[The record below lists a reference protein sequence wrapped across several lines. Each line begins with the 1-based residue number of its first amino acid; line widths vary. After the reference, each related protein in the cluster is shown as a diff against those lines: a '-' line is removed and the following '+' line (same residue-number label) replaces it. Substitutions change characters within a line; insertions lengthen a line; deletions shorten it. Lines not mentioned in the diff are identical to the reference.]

1 MATVSGVA
9 KFIGTVAGI
18 AALIPGPHQPIAAA
32 IAVAANVTA
41 QLTAKKPPA
50 MSGSVNRITLGANQ
64 PKPYLIGETYY
75 GGNRINQEGFGGK
88 VSKVNNPYMV
98 LVDVYSGA
106 GPVAGF
112 VAPYLDFVPVTLN
125 GNAAT
130 GYAAKHLYVYHQ
142 LGRTPEPA
150 ALSTHW
156 VGSQTWGP
164 QHKLSSYAAISWCLR
179 FDEDGK
185 RFAAGVPQT
194 GAVWRGVLCYDP
206 RKDSTYPG
214 GSGPHRWAD
223 PTDTAAFAAAK
234 ATWEW
239 SRCPGLHGLR
249 YALGTWERDEAN
261 PDARYRKTFGPG
273 IPIDGI
279 RVADFAALANVCD
292 ANGWKVDGVIHEPG
306 NRDDN
311 MKNILAAGGAE
322 RCWIGGKLGLK
333 LSAPRVALDTIT
345 EYDLA
350 TDEVEVGAMQGWES
364 RLNTIVPKYRSADHK
379 WEYVPSTAVTIATYL
394 TEDGEEKAEERQYNL
409 VQSKDQAA
417 QLAAYE
423 LLDARELGEIVVTCK
438 PRLRRYGAGD
448 LLIVHLPDDGLV
460 NQPCVVLKRTVDPVN
475 MTVELILRG
484 ETAAKHDFAL
494 GRTGTAPPTP
504 RLVAGDVL
512 DDVAIDV
519 PLPWGAVVGDGR
531 PVDYADVTGENTSK
545 DTNAVGG
552 RPADALLARV
562 DQINDVTIPAV
573 NLAVATANQR
583 IDAAR
588 QESNQAAADANARI
602 DAADRVLDHAVRD
615 FAAEVDRAQGA
626 DEALSRRIDS
636 IVAESGGYDDRDIRA
651 IIATEQTVRADDDR
665 ALGRRVDIVSAS
677 VIDGD
682 DAVRAGV
689 KITTDALARSDEAFA
704 QRAEVIEASLGTVD
718 NRILAKAQEITTA
731 YVDADRALTQRID
744 SIVAEGGYDDTNL
757 RAEISRV
764 DTTAIDRDA
773 AVGRRVDTVEAT
785 FSTGGGNMVPNS
797 DLDTT
802 DGWATGIH
810 APGGPL
816 DPAPYMG
823 LNAAG
828 DPYHPPGENVLSFV
842 QYGPP
847 NTADESAYLDWGSR
861 TFPITAGEY
870 VQFSALVNCHRARVM
885 VILAFRNAAGNFL
898 SAIHSPFTGPV
909 NAGGTALSDY
919 ARAGIVAA
927 RVPDGAVSA
936 YLILR
941 KYDTQA
947 GQTDS
952 YAWFLR
958 PYVGAAREGQTAWN
972 PYSVGRASPVLLG
985 TVARVKETTDALA
998 RADTAFAERALLIEA
1013 SLGTVDA
1020 RIGAKAEEVT
1030 RAYAD
1035 ADRALASRATT
1046 LEAAASAVST
1056 SIVFNDNFNYWPDGA
1071 ILPARWSVWIA
1082 GGNFR
1087 TNRLSPGRGGGQYCV
1102 QTLNDNA
1109 DVESGFVQTVYSAG
1123 AGKWVIEVTADF
1135 DGSGARGAGVTIS
1148 GGWNID
1154 FCSDPDVNGVVGDRA
1169 NVVRSWTKMVDLD
1182 GSDQFN
1188 VHAMHGWSG
1197 FGRGMAPKYMV
1208 WHRVALRPATDGEI
1222 KAGKADATLNAPGGV
1237 LARIATTENTLAD
1250 LPNRY
1255 AAATRTA
1262 TLEAQLRG
1270 EAASS
1275 LGNTIGAVNG
1285 RIDETSNILSAR
1297 IEDRATAIADAKAGA
1312 VAQTVQTLRSEYNG
1326 TAATVQQQAA
1336 TLAAADGRTSVY
1348 WEVVG
1353 ATGDG
1358 STRVRLSKSDGQRGV
1373 FYVDADMIVDGTL
1386 LVNGSIITDKIANQ
1400 AVTSSVAVSGGSEEA
1415 SNGEVRIAQSA
1426 ALNASGL
1433 GYTRVDIQY
1442 ETSVSAGTSAGGAE
1456 MYLNRTQNGQTVRVG
1471 NPITVSTASARAPY
1485 SFWFLDNPAAG
1496 PVTYDLVLS
1505 TSSGTRIYY
1514 VFRASIAVSEFKK

>member
-1 MATVSGVA
+1 MSGVA

-32 IAVAANVTA
+32 VAVAANVTA

-50 MSGSVNRITLGANQ
+50 MSGSVNRISIGANQ

-88 VSKVNNPYMV
+88 VAKVNNPYMV

-106 GPVAGF
+106 GPIAGF

-130 GYAAKHLYVYHQ
+130 GYAANHLYVYHQ

-156 VGSQTWGP
+156 NGAQTWGP

-261 PDARYRKTFGPG
+261 PGAPYRKTFGPG

-279 RVADFAALANVCD
+279 RVADFVALANVCD

-350 TDEVEVGAMQGWES
+350 NDEVEAGAMQGWES
-364 RLNTIVPKYRSADHK
+364 RLNTIVPKFRSPDHK
-379 WEYVPSTAVTIATYL
+379 WEYVPSTAVTIASYL
-394 TEDGEEKAEERQYNL
+394 AEDGEEKAEERQYNL

-423 LLDARELGEIVVTCK
+423 LLDARELGEIVLTCK
-438 PRLRRYGAGD
+438 SRMRRYGAGD
-448 LLIVHLPDDGLV
+448 LLTVHLPDDGLV
-460 NQPCVVLKRTVDPVN
+460 NQPCVVLKRTVDPVS

-519 PLPWGAVVGDGR
+519 PLPWGAVVGEGR

-552 RPADALLARV
+552 RAADELLARV
-562 DQINDVTIPAV
+562 DEINDVAIPAV

-588 QESNQAAADANARI
+588 QDADKAAADANARI
-602 DAADRVLDHAVRD
+602 DAADRLIDEAARD
-615 FAAEVDRAQGA
+615 FAAEVERAQGA

-636 IVAESGGYDDRDIRA
+636 IVADGGGYDDRDIRA

-665 ALGRRVDIVSAS
+665 ALGRRVDLVSAS
-677 VIDGD
+677 VTDGD
-682 DAVRAGV
+682 NAVRADV
-689 KITTDALARSDEAFA
+689 KVTTDALARSDEAFA

-718 NRILAKAQEITTA
+718 DRISVKAQEIATA
-731 YVDADRALTQRID
+731 YADADRALGQRID
-744 SIVAEGGYDDTNL
+744 SIVADGSYDDSAV

-764 DTTAIDRDA
+764 DTTAIERDG
-773 AVGRRVDTVEAT
+773 AVARRVDTVEAT
-785 FSTGGGNMVPNS
+785 FSPGGGNMVPNS
-797 DLDTT
+797 DLVTT
-802 DGWATGIH
+802 DGWSTGVH
-810 APGGPL
+810 TPGGPL
-816 DPAPYMG
+816 NAPPYFG

-828 DPYHPPGENVLSFV
+828 DPYHPVGENVLSIL

-847 NTADESAYLDWGSR
+847 NGGDGSAYLEWASAS
-861 TFPITAGEY
+861 FPVTAGDY
-870 VQFSALVNCHRARVM
+870 LQFSALVNCHRAQVTLF
-885 VILAFRNAAGNFL
+885 LAFRDAAGAYL
-898 SAIHSPFTGPV
+898 TAIPSPIVGPV
-909 NAGGTALSDY
+909 DNGGTKLTDY
-919 ARAGIVAA
+919 ARVGIVSA
-927 RVPDGAVSA
+927 RVPDGAVNA

-941 KYDTQA
+941 KLDTLA

-958 PYVGAAREGQTAWN
+958 PYVGEARNGQTSWN
-972 PYSVGRASPVLLG
+972 PYSVGRNSPVMLG
-985 TVARVKETTDALA
+985 TVARVKDTTDALA
-998 RADTAFAERALLIEA
+998 GATSALAQRTEVVEA
-1013 SLGTVDA
+1013 GLGTVDT
-1020 RIGAKAEEVT
+1020 RINAKATELT
-1030 RAYAD
+1030 RAFTD
-1035 ADRALASRATT
+1035 GDTALATRAAT

-1056 SIVFNDNFNYWPDGA
+1056 SIVFNDNFNFWVDAQP
-1071 ILPARWSVWIA
+1071 LPSRWVVWLS

-1087 TNRLSPGRGGGQYCV
+1087 TARLAPGRGGGQYCV
-1102 QTLNDNA
+1102 QTLNDVA
-1109 DVESGFVQTVYSAG
+1109 DVESGFVQTIYTAG
-1123 AGKWVIEVTADF
+1123 AGKWVIEVTAGF
-1135 DGSGARGAGVTIS
+1135 DGSGARGAGVTLH
-1148 GGWNID
+1148 GVWNID
-1154 FCSDPDVNGVVGDRA
+1154 FCSDPDVNGVVGDRPGET
-1169 NVVRSWTKMVDLD
+1169 RSWTKMVDLD
-1182 GSDQFN
+1182 GRDQIN

-1197 FGRGMAPKYMV
+1197 FGRGMAAKYMV
-1208 WHRVALRPATDGEI
+1208 WHRLAVRPATDGEI
-1222 KAGKADATLNAPGGV
+1222 KAGKADSTLNGPGGV
-1237 LARIATTENTLAD
+1237 LARITANESTIAD

-1255 AAATRTA
+1255 ATANRTA

-1270 EAASS
+1270 EAASG
-1275 LGNTIGAVNG
+1275 LGNTINAVNG
-1285 RIDETSNILSAR
+1285 RIDETSNTLSAR
-1297 IEDRATAIADAKAGA
+1297 IEDRATAIADAKVGA
-1312 VAQTVQTLRSEYNG
+1312 VAQTVETLRSDYNG
-1326 TAATVQQQAA
+1326 TAATVTQQAG
-1336 TLAAADGRTSVY
+1336 TIADVNYRTRAYMRS
-1348 WEVVG
+1348 EVVAGGNRAQINIYADSNNG
-1353 ATGDG
+1353 AGVEIVGDVLISG
-1358 STRVRLSKSDGQRGV
+1358 N
-1373 FYVDADMIVDGTL
+1373 L
-1386 LVNGSIITDKIANQ
+1386 LVSGTVITDKIANQ
-1400 AVTSSVAVSGGSEEA
+1400 AVTSNVAVTAQGSTASNGQTKTVASATLAASGSGYTRIDVQYDMRVSGQGTTGTAYASIKRVQNGAEANVGRSVAVQPQSGT
-1415 SNGEVRIAQSA
+1415 GEPA
-1426 ALNASGL
+1426 
-1433 GYTRVDIQY
+1433 
-1442 ETSVSAGTSAGGAE
+1442 
-1456 MYLNRTQNGQTVRVG
+1456 
-1471 NPITVSTASARAPY
+1471 
-1485 SFWFLDNPAAG
+1485 SFWFVDQPASG
-1496 PVTYDLVLS
+1496 PVSYELVL
-1505 TSSGTRIYY
+1505 TTDSGNRI
-1514 VFRASIAVSEFKK
+1514 FGLFNITIAVSEFKK